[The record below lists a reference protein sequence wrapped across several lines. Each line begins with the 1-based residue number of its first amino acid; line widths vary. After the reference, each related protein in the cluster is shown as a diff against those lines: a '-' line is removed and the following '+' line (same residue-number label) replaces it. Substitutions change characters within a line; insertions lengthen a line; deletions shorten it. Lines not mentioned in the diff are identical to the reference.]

1 MQRVLCVALA
11 LGVVAGCGESSR
23 KGRETGPPAQT
34 PPTSSPEFNA
44 DSAWV
49 FLARQVEFGPRVPGT
64 EPHRLC
70 GDWLAATLERFGAE
84 VEQQPFVHRDAEG
97 REWPLHN
104 IVGRF
109 GPAGG
114 DRLLLVAHW
123 DTRPWADEETDPE
136 LRERPIPGANDGASG
151 VAVLLEVAR
160 GLGQVSLSR
169 GVDILLA
176 DGEDLGRP
184 GRNAGYCQG
193 SRRFARRDLS
203 SYEKA
208 VVFDLVAGRNVILP
222 VEANSLRHAPLVVD
236 WVWERGLEL
245 SPEVFSFRVGPAVYD
260 DHMPLNEAGLP
271 TADVIDMAYPAWHTL
286 ADDLDAVSKQSL
298 AAVGRVALSLALR
311 P

>member
-1 MQRVLCVALA
+1 VEEQ
-11 LGVVAGCGESSR
+11 
-23 KGRETGPPAQT
+23 
-34 PPTSSPEFNA
+34 
-44 DSAWV
+44 V
-49 FLARQVEFGPRVPGT
+49 FHHQ
-64 EPHRLC
+64 
-70 GDWLAATLERFGAE
+70 
-84 VEQQPFVHRDAEG
+84 DAEG
-97 REWPLHN
+97 RRWPLRN

-114 DRLLLVAHW
+114 GRLLLVAHW
-123 DTRPWADEETDPE
+123 DTRPWADEERDPE

-160 GLGQVSLSR
+160 ALGRASLPR

-184 GRNAGYCQG
+184 GNNASYCQG
-193 SRRFARRDLS
+193 SRYFAGRGLG

-208 VVFDLVAGRNVILP
+208 VVLDLVGGRNLFLP
-222 VEANSLRHAPLVVD
+222 VEANSLRLAPTVVD

-245 SPEVFSFRVGPAVYD
+245 SPEVFSRRVGPAVYD

-271 TADVIDMAYPAWHTL
+271 SADVIDISYPAWHTL
-286 ADDLDAVSKQSL
+286 ADDLEAVSPQSL